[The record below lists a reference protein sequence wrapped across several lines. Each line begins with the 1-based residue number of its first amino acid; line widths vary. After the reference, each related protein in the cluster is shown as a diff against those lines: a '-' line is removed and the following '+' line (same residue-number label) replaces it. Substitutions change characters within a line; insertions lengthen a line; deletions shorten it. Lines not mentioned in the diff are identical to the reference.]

1 MSEKVNEK
9 IAEILYDLEH
19 KSEHMFPHIHGDC
32 DLTHFEHCF
41 GYVNLNISKHDDP
54 MFVSGSVKYLD
65 VDGHGLWME
74 FGVFGGKTMSTIAN
88 CNPAQTIYGFDSGEI
103 PDKIFR
109 GANVIHGT
117 PYQDWNPNITLIN
130 GLFDDTL
137 PDFAVEHAGLVAFMH
152 INCDLYSSCEMIL
165 QTFTGRI
172 VPGTIICFC
181 NWCGYQQTTNVDHDV
196 KAFAEFL
203 LKTGLGFKPIS
214 YQTDEHYSQA
224 GFLITE

>member
-1 MSEKVNEK
+1 MSEKINEK

-32 DLTHFEHCF
+32 NLTHFGHCF
-41 GYVNLNISKHDDP
+41 KHVSLN
-54 MFVSGSVKYLD
+54 
-65 VDGHGLWME
+65 GLWME
-74 FGVFGGKTMSTIAN
+74 FGVFSGKTICTIAS
-88 CNPAQTIYGFDSGEI
+88 CNPTQTIYGFDSFDGLPEFWDDANPKGAYTLGGKI

-117 PYQDWNPNITLIN
+117 PYQDWNPNITLIK
-130 GLFDDTL
+130 GLFGDTL
-137 PDFAVEHAGLVAFMH
+137 PEFAAEHTGPVAFMH
-152 INCDLYSSCEMIL
+152 IDSDLYSSCKMVL

-172 VPGTIICFC
+172 VPGTVICFDD
-181 NWCGYQQTTNVDHDV
+181 WCGYPQITNVDHEI

-224 GFLITE
+224 GFSITE